1 MDVLGKIYNFFNS
14 PFFVIWG
21 GITIII
27 TIYFAIRLLFFI
39 FKGVIPVWYRLGRGL
54 SRRKIAV
61 FAEAQK
67 YNELKSLLTDSGLF
81 AEKNIIR
88 IDQNSI
94 KKAKGFTL
102 LLVHYYPFKDNLE
115 EIINFKNDEAALII
129 YAPQSEGKI
138 DGEMVQ
144 KINGQR
150 NSIIVN
156 MRGRLLNDILTSMMT
171 TGYGKK

>member
-1 MDVLGKIYNFFNS
+1 MDVCGQIYNFFNS

-21 GITIII
+21 GISIII
-27 TIYFAIRLLFFI
+27 TIYVAIRSLVYI
-39 FKGVIPVWYRLGRGL
+39 FKGVVPVWYRLGKGL

-61 FAEAQK
+61 FAETQR

-81 AEKNIIR
+81 SEKNIVR

-102 LLVHYYPFKDNLE
+102 LLVHHFSFKKKLE
-115 EIINFKNDEAALII
+115 EIINLKKDEAALII
-129 YAPQSEGKI
+129 YAPQSEGRI
-138 DGEMVQ
+138 DGEMIN
-144 KINGQR
+144 KINDQR

-156 MRGRLLNDILTSMMT
+156 MRGRLINDILTSMMT
-171 TGYGKK
+171 TGYGKE